1 MRKLATWFM
10 PPTHIQRFEYI
21 RDKKNRDTRQKLIN
35 RQADIRARF
44 IDYETRFASNTLA
57 AIPASPLQAIK
68 DELRSC
74 YGRNNGMK
82 AIQNVI
88 EATQEN
94 GRLVWCPYCGITT
107 PTSYDHYL
115 PASKFPEFAAH
126 ALNIVPACAKCNSAK
141 DNIWLTRGVRQFI
154 HFYLDD
160 IPVLPYLSVRLV
172 ADSLAQAV
180 SAVFSLS
187 RAGMPAP
194 IWAVMEAHFLNL
206 TLIERYNR
214 QSNTLVNQA
223 LKLSKVYLDSGGKDA
238 ALFLKNC
245 AADQAKLFG
254 DYDLRVV
261 LWRAM
266 SADPDLPVWIGWL

>member
-1 MRKLATWFM
+1 M

-21 RDKKNRDTRQKLIN
+21 RDKKNIISRNKLVN
-35 RQADIRARF
+35 QQADIRARF
-44 IDYETRFASNTLA
+44 IDYETRFAHNTLA
-57 AIPASPLQAIK
+57 GIPASPLLAIK

-74 YGRNNGMK
+74 YGRNSGMK
-82 AIQNVI
+82 ALQDAI
-88 EATQEN
+88 EAAQED

-115 PASKFPEFAAH
+115 PASEFPEFAAH

-141 DNIWLTRGVRQFI
+141 DDIWLTTGVRQFI

-160 IPVLPYLSVRLV
+160 IPVFPYLSVQLV
-172 ADSLAQAV
+172 ADPLAQAV
-180 SAVFSLS
+180 GAVFGLS
-187 RAGMPAP
+187 QAGMPAS
-194 IWAVMEAHFLNL
+194 IWAVMESHFRRLK
-206 TLIERYNR
+206 LIERYNR

-223 LKLSKVYLDSGGKDA
+223 LKVSKVYLDSGGHDA
-238 ALFLKNC
+238 ALFLENL
-245 AADQAKLFG
+245 AADQANLFG
-254 DYDLRVV
+254 SYDLRAV